1 VKSEAVQVS
10 IPIADPV
17 PAQKEP
23 SDSEHSVVMQPRLA
37 VGSLDEPMALPT
49 KLRSKTEMAEFIIH
63 NVCGRISLIEQAMK
77 SWRNEESEKLQK
89 VKSRLLKLE
98 KENHNEFDNLI
109 AVQRNRKTSL
119 ADSSLE
125 QKLL

>member
-1 VKSEAVQVS
+1 MS
-10 IPIADPV
+10 IPTADPV

-89 VKSRLLKLE
+89 VKARLLKLE

-109 AVQRNRKTSL
+109 AVQRNRKTTL